1 MNPSLILLQ
10 YTPHLA
16 NKSQMKRLAIEA
28 VDRKSWWIS
37 SCSRH
42 LQKERARD
50 ETTKVGFK
58 FVFLFKCWKVRWSQD
73 KSKISFFSRQ
83 CFVCPCKKCYCFE
96 LNHEGPLL
104 FTLTNQNSYRTKRS
118 IFKVGTCL
126 YKYYFFNASKDIIY
140 VLFMLVCLCLFSS
153 MTCEMVSTLF
163 NPLIKQLWWWF
174 NLSIKS
180 FIKWIFVE
188 KWTRW

>member
-1 MNPSLILLQ
+1 
-10 YTPHLA
+10 
-16 NKSQMKRLAIEA
+16 MKRLAIEA

-42 LQKERARD
+42 LQKQRARD
-50 ETTKVGFK
+50 ETTKVDFK
-58 FVFLFKCWKVRWSQD
+58 FVFLFKCWKVRWSQN

-83 CFVCPCKKCYCFE
+83 CFVCPGKKCYCFE
-96 LNHEGPLL
+96 LNHDGPLL
-104 FTLTNQNSYRTKRS
+104 FKISCRTKRS
-118 IFKVGTCL
+118 ILKV
-126 YKYYFFNASKDIIY
+126 KYYFFLMPPKT
-140 VLFMLVCLCLFSS
+140 LFMFCLCLFMFVCLYLFVSMS